1 MAVSL
6 PLKKMTIEEKLRIME
21 DIWDDLSRHADQVPI
36 PSWHGELL
44 AEREANIERGEDA
57 FTDWETA
64 RRRIEKEIE

>member
-6 PLKKMTIEEKLRIME
+6 PLKEMTIEEKLRIME
-21 DIWDDLSRHADQVPI
+21 DIWDDLRQHADQVPI
-36 PSWHGELL
+36 PSWHGEVL
-44 AEREANIERGEDA
+44 AERKAAIERGEGV